1 MISKIFPKMKD
12 QVRFIRLQ
20 QSLKTEMPSKTTHT
34 NHETSVDIS
43 HGPILKHNIA
53 QTVWPAN
60 YQLPKFPLAIQKK
73 LDEESRDF
81 FSSTGRNKWRS
92 KVIQTLFD
100 QMCTYTWYPT
110 SEQYNKVC
118 SALVA
123 KYQFLRDRTG
133 RGYESW
139 HEVLKNKFKKE
150 RSPLVDIEEINSIRS
165 RFSRVK
171 KHAPSIQAS
180 DTKKATNK
188 ETEDLSVIQDMSQK
202 RQRSEES
209 VSGEDKYSI
218 GIHLEKIRTE
228 CLKKTPNIRLLQD
241 CMERTRNER
250 ADYMKNHSTKEILLR
265 YPALKIPS
273 VLVYEFESILDGNI
287 ENNILKN
294 LDLVAQKV
302 INECQRREVGVE
314 ICAELGEAKKLMLI
328 WHTKVMHRMKM

>member
-1 MISKIFPKMKD
+1 MGTEVIQWTIQDVANWLTANSFQEFIPTFQENEIDGDTFVNLTENMISKIFPKMKD

-133 RGYESW
+133 RGY
-139 HEVLKNKFKKE
+139 V
-150 RSPLVDIEEINSIRS
+150 
-165 RFSRVK
+165 
-171 KHAPSIQAS
+171 
-180 DTKKATNK
+180 
-188 ETEDLSVIQDMSQK
+188 
-202 RQRSEES
+202 
-209 VSGEDKYSI
+209 
-218 GIHLEKIRTE
+218 RT
-228 CLKKTPNIRLLQD
+228 
-241 CMERTRNER
+241 
-250 ADYMKNHSTKEILLR
+250 
-265 YPALKIPS
+265 
-273 VLVYEFESILDGNI
+273 
-287 ENNILKN
+287 
-294 LDLVAQKV
+294 
-302 INECQRREVGVE
+302 
-314 ICAELGEAKKLMLI
+314 
-328 WHTKVMHRMKM
+328 